1 MARAKRPDP
10 KPAKAG
16 GERELRP
23 LGHVTD
29 DDRREFAAAHAE
41 GLHDELPR
49 EFCPECETRR

>member
-1 MARAKRPDP
+1 MPRTKRPDP

-16 GERELRP
+16 GERGLRP
-23 LGHVTD
+23 LGRITD

-49 EFCPECETRR
+49 EFCPECEAGR